1 MKKRIYYSNFIDIE
15 FEYYK
20 RIKTKTT
27 RKGWFYST
35 SIFVIL
41 FIGENKIAYYIVFF
55 IFLKS

>member
-55 IFLKS
+55 IF